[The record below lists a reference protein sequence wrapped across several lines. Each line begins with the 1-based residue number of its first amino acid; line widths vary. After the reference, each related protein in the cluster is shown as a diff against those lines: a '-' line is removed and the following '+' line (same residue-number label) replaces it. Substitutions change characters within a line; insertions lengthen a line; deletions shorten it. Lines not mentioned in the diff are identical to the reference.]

1 MRITRSQLRRI
12 IKESVSEK
20 KRLDEVAP
28 LAALIGG
35 GVLIALTTKGGRS
48 LLAKVLRIPGNLLD
62 ELETIDDR
70 LAASMGKKF
79 PVIDEISKLATEMM
93 PGRLAADQMAELLE
107 GMTDEEADGLNKALE
122 PVKVATPAGRIAKAA
137 EVAG

>member
-62 ELETIDDR
+62 E